1 LRLGYWYWPK
11 THFNLTMTT
20 TLAENA
26 LTLDYPVIAA
36 IGSGLLSAII
46 AFVLWLWHH
55 FKKTDGQKDARLE
68 RLENRMDMLEQA
80 VSGQSQF
87 VSAVVG
93 ASKSNNTVASK
104 VIHDLHA
111 QYKPTDRTG
120 TYHPIN

>member
-1 LRLGYWYWPK
+1 MQ
-11 THFNLTMTT
+11 N
-20 TLAENA
+20 NSI
-26 LTLDYPVIAA
+26 TLDYPAIAS
-36 IGSGLLSAII
+36 IGSVLIGGVI
-46 AFVLWLWHH
+46 AFVFWLWLN
-55 FKKTDGQKDARLE
+55 FKKTDVQKDARLE

-120 TYHPIN
+120 TYHPIV